1 MDRRVVFAMVASV
14 LFLMAYSMLAKRYA
28 PPPPPPDGGGGDPIQ
43 QVAQG
48 TGGAATGVPTQPA
61 VVPVV
66 PALPAAGVPAARIEG
81 PETLTE
87 LRVGRLHLTATSLGG
102 ALTSVTTHA
111 CEYHQNGVATDAV
124 GDPGRTTERPP
135 GMPGL
140 LSIDL
145 IDQGLG
151 LHAKTWDI
159 EETDAGLIARLSLAE
174 YGLDIEKR
182 LRPSRDAAAPYH
194 VDVDIVFRGRE
205 GATSRAALVEVI
217 GPWLAET
224 EVPRPEDAVLVTV
237 RGDDISDTLPD
248 KIRSQ
253 LEDDPQHHFAAPD
266 GVRMIGAR
274 ADFHLGVLSPR
285 DGPGSSVE
293 VRFLS
298 AERPAGLSLNGEAGD
313 DESLWTTAAPVLVER
328 VTLPEAGG
336 TTTLSYRYFAGPAS
350 RPVFGSEDSA
360 YADLA
365 EAVPNRD
372 FWIFSFKPIEKVLA
386 WLLNLIA
393 GIGIGYGW
401 AVVVLTVLVR
411 GLMFP
416 LSRKSQ
422 VSMRLHGKKM
432 ALLKPKMEA
441 VKKKYKDSKK
451 QQQMTMKLMRE
462 EKVSLLPGG
471 CLLAFVQMPIW
482 IALYGILQTTF
493 EMRHA
498 SFFWAADLTAPDHFL
513 ELPFTQ
519 GWMVVDGWLNL
530 FPILMMITWGIS
542 SHMTP
547 LPDDPQQRS
556 QAKMMRWMPM
566 LFGVFLYGFASG
578 LTLYMTMSAL
588 WSICEVQ
595 LIRRLWLNKID
606 AEYADRLAALVPA
619 K

>member
-1 MDRRVVFAMVASV
+1 M
-14 LFLMAYSMLAKRYA
+14 
-28 PPPPPPDGGGGDPIQ
+28 
-43 QVAQG
+43 QG
-48 TGGAATGVPTQPA
+48 TGEAPLTVPVPPA
-61 VVPVV
+61 VAPVV
-66 PALPAAGVPAARIEG
+66 PAAVPATVPAAGAPPAKIEG

-87 LRVGRLHLTATSLGG
+87 LRMGRLHLTATSLGG
-102 ALTSVTTHA
+102 ALAGVTTHA
-111 CEYHQNGVATDAV
+111 CEYHEVGAAMDVV

-145 IDQGLG
+145 IDEGLG
-151 LHAKTWDI
+151 LHARTWEVTEIDG
-159 EETDAGLIARLSLAE
+159 GLLARTTVP
-174 YGLDIEKR
+174 GLEIEKR
-182 LRPSRDAAAPYH
+182 LRPSPEADAPYH
-194 VDVDIVFRGRE
+194 VDIDIVFKGRE
-205 GATSRAALVEVI
+205 GATSRTALVEVV

-224 EVPRPEDAVLVTV
+224 EVPRPEDAVLVAV
-237 RGDDISDTLPD
+237 RGDEISDMVPAS
-248 KIRSQ
+248 IRSD
-253 LEDDPQHHFAAPD
+253 LEDDPKYHFAAPD
-266 GVRMIGAR
+266 GVSLIGAR
-274 ADFHLGVLSPR
+274 ADFHLGVLMPH
-285 DGPGSSVE
+285 DGPGSAKE
-293 VRFLS
+293 IRFLY
-298 AERPAGLSLNGEAGD
+298 AERPAGLSLNGQTAED
-313 DESLWTTAAPVLVER
+313 DEARWSTAAPVLVER
-328 VTLPEAGG
+328 VTLPDAGG
-336 TTTLSYRYFAGPAS
+336 TMTLSYRYYAGPAS
-350 RPVFGSEDSA
+350 RPVFGRENSP

-365 EAVPNRD
+365 EAVPNRN

-401 AVVVLTVLVR
+401 AVVCLTVLVR

-441 VKKKYKDSKK
+441 IKKKYKDSQK

-542 SHMTP
+542 STHDAAARRIEKQRAAGE
-547 LPDDPQQRS
+547 DDALDAHADGRL
-556 QAKMMRWMPM
+556 M
-566 LFGVFLYGFASG
+566 LYNFASG
-578 LTLYMTMSAL
+578 LTHLHDDAPRSGRSAR
-588 WSICEVQ
+588 SS
-595 LIRRLWLNKID
+595 
-606 AEYADRLAALVPA
+606 
-619 K
+619 